1 MKAVNTTFAYL
12 RLCWHESDSW
22 SVRLNSSSASPEAVS
37 KKSLCHRTPAAF
49 GVDIVAMH
57 LDPSYARGI
66 PWAEPA
72 LKTKLQNLYQP
83 NQSCQLASANDE
95 GTNRTELAK
104 KWFQDSS
111 TTATKEPAESWPQRS
126 RKSKGKTWLCWT
138 FGIVQACFT
147 WDGRSKIHFAVESI
161 QGL

>member
-1 MKAVNTTFAYL
+1 MQMKAVNTTFAYL

-66 PWAEPA
+66 HGLNQLSRPSCRICISQIKAANWP
-72 LKTKLQNLYQP
+72 LQTMKEL
-83 NQSCQLASANDE
+83 
-95 GTNRTELAK
+95 TELSWQK
-104 KWFQDSS
+104 HDSRIPAPRQLRNPQKAGHKDRERVREKHGYVGPLELYKHVLLG
-111 TTATKEPAESWPQRS
+111 TAGQRY
-126 RKSKGKTWLCWT
+126 TL
-138 FGIVQACFT
+138 Q
-147 WDGRSKIHFAVESI
+147 
-161 QGL
+161 